1 MSSIGFFLAYI
12 FLIVSLVTLA
22 FILAVRFVK
31 AHERGAAALEETARQ
46 LARVNWKAGP
56 GA

>member
-12 FLIVSLVTLA
+12 LLIVSLVTLA
-22 FILAVRFVK
+22 FILVVRFVK
-31 AHERGAAALEETARQ
+31 AHERGAAALEEIARQ